1 MGRDVAKACT
11 TMYHPWIYN
20 VDKSGH
26 QYYVETTRPTAGRQP
41 RHYHRTVTPTT
52 NSVELNVVPPVPRLP
67 LETCGVAV

>member
-26 QYYVETTRPTAGRQP
+26 QYYVETTRPMAGCLP
-41 RHYHRTVTPTT
+41 WKNYRTVTSIT
-52 NSVELNVVPPVPRLP
+52 NSVELNVVPAVPRLP
-67 LETCGVAV
+67 LKTCGVAV